1 MSSLQLREIQTN
13 QNIVGAS
20 IKDKS
25 SLNTQIYHENDEDR
39 RSQPPITPEIDQES
53 DGTGE
58 IERMFAESLSRAN
71 K

>member
-1 MSSLQLREIQTN
+1 MQIGEIQIN
-13 QNIVGAS
+13 QNLVGAS
-20 IKDKS
+20 INDKS
-25 SLNTQIYHENDEDR
+25 SLNTKIYHKNDEDR
-39 RSQPPITPEIDQES
+39 RSQPPPTPEIDQES